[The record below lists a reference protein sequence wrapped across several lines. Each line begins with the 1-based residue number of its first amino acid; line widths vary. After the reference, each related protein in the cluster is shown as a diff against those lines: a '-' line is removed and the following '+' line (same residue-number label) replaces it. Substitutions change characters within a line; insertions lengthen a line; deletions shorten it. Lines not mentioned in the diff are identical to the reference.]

1 MATVSQEKFPL
12 KVQGISK
19 AFKQKKVLDSLS
31 FDVREGEIFG
41 LIGMNG
47 VGKTTLIKIIL
58 DLLRPDQG
66 DALLFGKPVTQP
78 ESRRNMTYLPEKFAP
93 SPFLKGKEFLS
104 LAVAFAGKQLDM
116 ATATEWCHS
125 LDLDPEALHKK
136 IGKYSKGM
144 GQKLGLASVFLSDAS
159 LLILDEPMSGL
170 DPRARIHLKDALL
183 RYKQSGKSVF
193 FSSHILADIEEICD
207 RVAVL
212 HDTKLVY
219 VGDPH
224 TFRERYEE
232 ATLERSFLKAVNAA

>member
-1 MATVSQEKFPL
+1 MLNGRPPL
-12 KVQGISK
+12 SVQNISK
-19 AFKQKKVLDSLS
+19 SFKNKNVLEAIN

-58 DLLRPDQG
+58 DLLSPDAG
-66 DALLFGKPVTQP
+66 EAALFGISCHVP
-78 ESRRNMTYLPEKFAP
+78 ESRKNIAYLPEKFHP

-104 LAVAFAGKQLDM
+104 LASAFAGKALQIDAAKALCRSMDLEEEALDM
-116 ATATEWCHS
+116 KVS
-125 LDLDPEALHKK
+125 
-136 IGKYSKGM
+136 KYSKGM
-144 GQKLGLASVFLSDAS
+144 GQKLGLVSVFLSEAS

-170 DPRARIHLKDALL
+170 DPGARIRLKDTLL
-183 RYKQSGKSVF
+183 HHKQAGNSIF

-212 HDTKLVY
+212 HDKKLIY

-224 TFRERYEE
+224 TFRKQYEE
-232 ATLERSFLKAVNAA
+232 ATLERSFLKAVS